1 MAVNAVSFGQNDIPM
16 AAGSCQRRGV
26 AGVFADNGGTWQAA
40 GPPLPAGLGG
50 NQVQVL
56 GLTRTSSGDAALL
69 LAGTDLLAAW
79 RDETRWT
86 VSAPVPAAGGIVGS
100 GFGPDG
106 AVWVLLGGGQAVAV
120 AGAGGSWQALPPV
133 PKGTATLALEADG
146 GYDALAVSRSVLTV
160 WRLAAAA
167 WAKVQVINVPIEY
180 GSSG

>member
-26 AGVFADNGGTWQAA
+26 AGVFADDGGTWQAA

-50 NQVQVL
+50 DQVQVL
-56 GLTRTSSGDAALL
+56 GLTRTSGGDAALL

-79 RDETRWT
+79 SDGTRWT
-86 VSAPVPAAGGIVGS
+86 VSAPVPAAGGIAAS
-100 GFGPDG
+100 GFGPG
-106 AVWVLLGGGQAVAV
+106 GSVWVLLGGGRAVAV
-120 AGAGGSWQALPPV
+120 AGTGGSWRALPPV
-133 PKGTATLALEADG
+133 PAGTATLAPGTG
-146 GYDALAVSRSVLTV
+146 GYDALAVSGSTLTV